1 MKELK
6 INGKALVVGHPY
18 EPNNN
23 TIVTI
28 LGLHDPEEI
37 IIHHPIDG
45 EEYFNT
51 EVSATIDK
59 ELMNGCWIDENDS
72 PLKAFVVT
80 NLVSV
85 QYLIPLEDNEEQ
97 QCLTEEKS
105 LLYS

>member
-6 INGKALVVGHPY
+6 INDKALVVGHPY

-23 TIVTI
+23 TVVTI

-37 IIHHPIDG
+37 TLYHPIDG

-59 ELMNGCWIDENDS
+59 ELMNGCWIDEHDS
-72 PLKAFVVT
+72 PLKAFIVT

-85 QYLIPLEDNEEQ
+85 QYLIPLEDEQ
-97 QCLTEEKS
+97 CKEDQEDKEAVL
-105 LLYS
+105 